1 MSLGGNKSRQTQQS
15 TAEQQSSGFNFN
27 QSNQGSNQSAINRD
41 FGTDIWGPQQGHL
54 QNLYSQAGNALSN
67 FTGADSMATM
77 GAAGQHLMGMLNPGM
92 DPAMGAYANRMGQD
106 FREQF
111 LPQLQTAAAGAG
123 ALGGSRHQI
132 GAALGADRAMQGIG
146 DFAAN
151 SYAGQQ
157 QRSLEAANQLGGIAD
172 FQRQMP
178 FYGLSQYQGLLGAPV
193 MQGLGGFGSSQG
205 SSFGNSIGY
214 GANQS
219 TGTSQ
224 STGSSKSSGFSFM
237 SKPG

>member
-1 MSLGGNKSRQTQQS
+1 MQS
-15 TAEQQSSGFNFN
+15 DSQSSGFNFN
-27 QSNQGSNQSAINRD
+27 QSNQGSQQNSFNRD
-41 FGTDIWGPQQGHL
+41 FGTNVWGPQAGHL
-54 QNLYSQAGNALSN
+54 AGLYDKAQGVVDGY
-67 FTGADSMATM
+67 TGSDAIQTM
-77 GAAGQHLMGMLNPGM
+77 QGAADHLKGMLNPGI
-92 DPAMGAYANRMGQD
+92 DPAMGAYAQRMGQD

-111 LPQLQTAAAGAG
+111 LPALQGEAAGAG

-178 FYGLSQYQGLLGAPV
+178 FYGLSQYAGLLGGPA
-193 MQGLGGFGSSQG
+193 MQGLGGYGGSQG
-205 SSFGNSIGY
+205 TSFGNSLGY
-214 GANQS
+214 GHNQS
-219 TGTSQ
+219 TSTAT
-224 STGSSKSSGFSFM
+224 STGSGKSGGFNL
-237 SKPG
+237 GLW